1 MRDRNHYALNCSTP
15 PTSEPL
21 TLEEAK
27 LHLRVTDDSEDDAI
41 NRLIVV
47 ARIEAETYT
56 NRQLMPATWDLY
68 LDRWPGGLEP
78 IELSR
83 CPVTAVSSI
92 TYTDGSGDTQTWD
105 SANYIQDLFSE
116 PARITLAYNAVWP
129 EARYVSKSIRVRY
142 TAGYASAAAVPA
154 SIKHAMLL
162 ILSTLYK
169 EREDGEALKQRS
181 RDLLDQYRLGDEFT
195 CYGQA
200 SYGT

>member
-1 MRDRNHYALNCSTP
+1 MML
-15 PTSEPL
+15 
-21 TLEEAK
+21 K

-47 ARIEAETYT
+47 ARIEAETFT

-68 LDRWPGGLEP
+68 LDRFPSGLEP
-78 IELSR
+78 IELPK

-92 TYTDGSGDTQTWD
+92 TYTDGSGDTQTWS

-116 PARITLAYNAVWP
+116 PARVTLAYNAVWP
-129 EARYVSKSIRVRY
+129 EVRHVSKSIRVRY
-142 TAGYASAAAVPA
+142 TAGYANAAAVPA
-154 SIKHAMLL
+154 PIKQAMLL
-162 ILSTLYK
+162 LLSSLYK

-181 RDLLDQYRLGDEFT
+181 RDLLSQYQLGDEFT

-200 SYGT
+200 SYGI